1 MLAAKSHHAF
11 DRMGKT
17 QPEMC
22 RVIKR
27 KLFLRAYTGVNMRII
42 RNADLHSI
50 PFENTSSSSVVVVV
64 GRCEAF
70 LQPLVAPTSHD
81 RLP

>member
-1 MLAAKSHHAF
+1 MLAANNHHTF

-22 RVIKR
+22 RVINR

-50 PFENTSSSSVVVVV
+50 QFENTSSSSVVVV
-64 GRCEAF
+64 GSF
-70 LQPLVAPTSHD
+70 LQQPLIAPTSHD